1 MPFAPGVSGNPK
13 GRPRNAGQ
21 LGALRKRIEAQ
32 TPAIIDRLVESALSG
47 DVQAASVLIGRVL
60 PPMKAT
66 APPIPGVSIPSLS
79 AAPEAVLLAL
89 AKGTLTADQAT
100 AISQLVSALAR
111 AKEIVELES
120 RIAVLEERHCTEAT
134 HR

>member
-47 DVQAASVLIGRVL
+47 DVQAASVLIGRIL
-60 PPMKAT
+60 PPMKPT
-66 APPIPGVSIPSLS
+66 EPPIPGLAIPSLD
-79 AAPEAVLLAL
+79 AAPEAVLSAL
-89 AKGTLTADQAT
+89 ARGILTTDQVT
-100 AISQLVSALAR
+100 AISQLVSVLAR
-111 AKEIVELES
+111 AKETAELEN
-120 RIAVLEERHCTEAT
+120 RITALEARYAERP
-134 HR
+134 

>member
-32 TPAIIDRLVESALSG
+32 TPAIIDRLAEAALAG
-47 DVQAASVLIGRVL
+47 DTQAAGILLSRII

-66 APPIPGVSIPSLS
+66 EPPIPGLAIPSLD
-79 AAPEAVLLAL
+79 AAPEAVLSAL
-89 AKGTLTADQAT
+89 ARGTLTTDQVT

-111 AKEIVELES
+111 AKETAELEN
-120 RIAVLEERHCTEAT
+120 RITALEARYAEQP
-134 HR
+134 

>member
-47 DVQAASVLIGRVL
+47 DVQAASVLIGRIL
-60 PPMKAT
+60 PPLRAT
-66 APPIPGVSIPSLS
+66 EAPIPGLTIASL
-79 AAPEAVLLAL
+79 AEAPQAI
-89 AKGTLTADQAT
+89 LTALGRGVLTVDQVT
-100 AISQLVSALAR
+100 AVSQLLTALGRAQEILELTAR
-111 AKEIVELES
+111 VA
-120 RIAVLEERHCTEAT
+120 ALEERHAE
-134 HR
+134 HRP

>member
-32 TPAIIDRLVESALSG
+32 TPAIIDRLAEAALAG
-47 DVQAASVLIGRVL
+47 DTQAAGILLSRII

-66 APPIPGVSIPSLS
+66 EPPIPGLAIPSLD
-79 AAPEAVLLAL
+79 AAPEAVLSAM
-89 AKGTLTADQAT
+89 ARGTLTTDQVT

-111 AKEIVELES
+111 AKETAELEK
-120 RIAVLEERHCTEAT
+120 RIARLEERYAEQP
-134 HR
+134 

>member
-60 PPMKAT
+60 PPLRAVQ
-66 APPIPGVSIPSLS
+66 PIPSLTIS
-79 AAPEAVLLAL
+79 NLAEAPRAILASLGRGSLTVEQAAGIAQL
-89 AKGTLTADQAT
+89 LTAM
-100 AISQLVSALAR
+100 AR
-111 AKEIVELES
+111 AKETAELEN
-120 RIAVLEERHCTEAT
+120 RITALEERHAQ
-134 HR
+134 RP